1 MQAQR
6 YNASRFSAPDFRLAH
21 YPLHFHIRLADPKAH
36 RLRVQCRIEA
46 PQATGQ
52 ILRLAAWTRGS
63 YLIRD
68 FARHITWIR
77 ADCRGAPVCWERLD
91 KRSIR
96 CQPCDGPLRI
106 EYEIHA
112 FDPSVR
118 KAYLDERRAFI
129 NGTSVFW
136 HAEEQEGPFG
146 VSLEATPLEDWCV
159 ATTLPTVDTDQRGF
173 GDYQAED
180 WEQLID
186 HPITIGPLRHV
197 RFGADGIDHEVVFT
211 GDTPADLDES
221 RLREDL
227 TRICEAQ
234 RSLFGNEP
242 ALSSYQFQTAVTADS
257 YGGLEHRDSCAL
269 VCARDDLPLRD
280 SDERSA
286 RYRGFLGLCSH
297 EYFHLWNVKRITPEA
312 FAASDLGSE
321 AYTRDLWAYEGVTS
335 YYDDYMLRRA
345 GCLSV
350 QQYLDAVGEQMTR
363 VGRTAGRHVQSLA
376 ESSFEAWT
384 KFYQPDE
391 NLPNATVSYYAKGAL
406 AALALDL
413 RLRLDSRICLDDV
426 MRALWQRY
434 GKQAVA
440 APEGALESVACEV
453 ADLPD
458 LSHDFDQWLRQA
470 NDIALPPLL
479 QRMGIRCEAVVDG
492 KHMERNARI
501 GLRMQP
507 QSTVLAGVHEASPAQ
522 RAGLGGGDEIVAID
536 GARVTAHN
544 LERRLLRLKP
554 RRSATVHYFRDHQLY
569 ETLVMPEAPVA
580 DRWQLRLMDDA
591 DADTRALRA
600 AWLGD
605 EAA

>member
-1 MQAQR
+1 M
-6 YNASRFSAPDFRLAH
+6 AH
-21 YPLHFHIRLADPKAH
+21 SPLHFHIRLADPKAH
-36 RLRVQCRIEA
+36 RLRVQCRIDA
-46 PQATGQ
+46 PDPEGQ
-52 ILRLAAWTRGS
+52 VLRLASWTRGS

-96 CQPCDGPLRI
+96 CQPCEGPLRI

-129 NGTSVFW
+129 NGTSVYW
-136 HAEEQEGPFG
+136 RPDNQTGPFG
-146 VSLEATPLEDWCV
+146 ITLEATPLEDWCV
-159 ATTLPTVDTDQRGF
+159 ATTLPAVDVDRRGF
-173 GDYQAED
+173 GDYRAPD
-180 WEQLID
+180 WESLID

-197 RFGADGIDHEVVFT
+197 RFGVDGIDHEVVFT
-211 GDTPADLDES
+211 GDPPPDLDEG

-242 ALSSYQFQTAVTADS
+242 ALGVYQFQTAVTTDS

-269 VCARDDLPLRD
+269 VCARDDLPVRD
-280 SDERSA
+280 STERSA
-286 RYRGFLGLCSH
+286 QYRGFLGLCSH
-297 EYFHLWNVKRITPEA
+297 EYFHLWNVKRITPAA
-312 FAASDLGSE
+312 FAESDLGSE

-345 GCLSV
+345 NCITV
-350 QQYLDAVGEQMTR
+350 QQYLDALGELMTR
-363 VGRTAGRHVQSLA
+363 VGRNAGRHVQSLA

-413 RLRLDSRICLDDV
+413 RLRCDSAMSLDDV
-426 MRALWQRY
+426 MRTLWQRY
-434 GKQAVA
+434 GQTERP
-440 APEGALESVACEV
+440 APEGALEAVARELSE
-453 ADLPD
+453 LPE
-458 LSHDFDQWLRQA
+458 LAHDFDEWLRHA
-470 NDIALPPLL
+470 KDIPLAPML
-479 QRMGIRCEAVVDG
+479 QRMGIQCEAVVDP
-492 KHMERNARI
+492 KHMERSARL
-501 GLRMQP
+501 GLRLQP
-507 QSTVLAGVHEASPAQ
+507 QSTVLAGVQEASPAQ
-522 RAGLGGGDEIVAID
+522 HAGLGGGDELVAID
-536 GARVTAHN
+536 GARLTAFN

-554 RRSATVHYFRDHQLY
+554 QRSVTVHYFRDHQLF
-569 ETLVMPEAPVA
+569 ETLLMPDAPLA
-580 DRWQLRLMDDA
+580 DRWQLRLMTDIDA
-591 DADTRALRA
+591 ETRALRC
-600 AWLGD
+600 AWLGED
-605 EAA
+605 AA